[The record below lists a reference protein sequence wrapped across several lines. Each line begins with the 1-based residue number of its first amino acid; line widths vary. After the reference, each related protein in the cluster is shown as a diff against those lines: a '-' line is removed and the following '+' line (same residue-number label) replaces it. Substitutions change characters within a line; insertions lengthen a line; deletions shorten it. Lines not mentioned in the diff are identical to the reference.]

1 MKIFAIFA
9 LVVILCGC
17 RSASSVRVAAESDY
31 FKQSGQLYKAYLDA
45 DLDHARQDLQDI
57 ARLGETTQKLE
68 PNVQAN
74 SLLRAY
80 SWLFALEKRAGNQ
93 DLAELYFAKARYW
106 VIRQHELWGESDS
119 DISARLKTF
128 TGEKCIAD
136 VDSWD
141 KGASKGRGAH
151 YVQVIQ

>member
-9 LVVILCGC
+9 LVLILCGC
-17 RSASSVRVAAESDY
+17 RSTRSERIAAESD
-31 FKQSGQLYKAYLDA
+31 FHKHSNQLYSSYLEA
-45 DLDHARQDLQDI
+45 DTNGARSALLNMIRLDEA
-57 ARLGETTQKLE
+57 AQKLSPSE
-68 PNVQAN
+68 QAT
-74 SLLRAY
+74 SLMRGY
-80 SWLFALEKRAGNQ
+80 CWLYALEMRAGSK

-119 DISARLKTF
+119 DIGARLKTF

-151 YVQVIQ
+151 YIQVLR